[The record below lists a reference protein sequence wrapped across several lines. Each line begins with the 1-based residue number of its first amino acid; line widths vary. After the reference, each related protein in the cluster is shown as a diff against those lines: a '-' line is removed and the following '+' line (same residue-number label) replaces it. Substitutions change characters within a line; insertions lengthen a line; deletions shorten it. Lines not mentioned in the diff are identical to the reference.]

1 MVTFLITFLFIF
13 AFLAVAVYFWQKPAT
28 PAADPILP
36 PPPARSLFEAN
47 RPVEPQQLQPMEAP
61 NAAEI
66 LARARAGERAVLSEA
81 AVDQNLY
88 AEALMLLSSS
98 ADAPKLLSIASY
110 ISQHALPV
118 TSTFAKAFIQANA
131 SDSDRGSIAKMLH
144 VAAQSDDVETYQQA
158 VQTALKT
165 WRANKQSIPAE
176 ELATLIES
184 EFWVLTSE
192 SRSSGAGF
200 VLKQTLADARRE
212 LRNSN

>member
-28 PAADPILP
+28 PAAEPILP
-36 PPPARSLFEAN
+36 PPPERSLFEAN
-47 RPVEPQQLQPMEAP
+47 RTVEPQQLQPEAL

-66 LARARAGERAVLSEA
+66 LARARAGERAVLAEA
-81 AVDQNLY
+81 AADQKLY
-88 AEALMLLSSS
+88 AEALSLLSSP

-110 ISQHALPV
+110 ISQNALPV

-131 SDSDRGSIAKMLH
+131 SASDRGVIAKMLH

-158 VQTALKT
+158 VQTALHT
-165 WRANKQSIPAE
+165 WRANKESISAE
-176 ELATLIES
+176 ELGTLLES
-184 EFWVLTSE
+184 EFWVLTSQ

-200 VLKQTLADARRE
+200 VLKQALADARRE